1 MKTEL
6 MIYGMHSIEAAL
18 TSKHAKIKHIDCT
31 ENAFETIQKM
41 KGSEKSAIQLK
52 PIHFFDKNIK
62 HQGVCGLVDL
72 EIYQSLEE
80 IDGYEDFR
88 TILILDHLEDPQ
100 NVGSAIRH
108 ALGFNVDA
116 VMIPKHKAAPIT
128 SVVASAS
135 AGCLFKLPIIQVTSF
150 IQTLQNLKK
159 QGYGL
164 IGTSVEK
171 SEILTTKVFWPKT
184 AILVGNEGKGH
195 SSAVMKECDNLV
207 HIPLSPACQS
217 FNAAVTAALVCYE
230 RAKTL

>member
-6 MIYGMHSIEAAL
+6 IIYGIHSIEAAL
-18 TSKHAKIKHIDCT
+18 TSKHTKIKHVDCT
-31 ENAFETIQKM
+31 ENAFEIIQKM
-41 KGSEKSAIQLK
+41 KGSQKVSMQVK
-52 PIHFFDKNIK
+52 PLNFFDKNIK
-62 HQGVCGLVDL
+62 HQGVSALVEL

-80 IDGYEDFR
+80 IDGYENFK

-108 ALGFNVDA
+108 ALAFNVDA
-116 VMIPKHKAAPIT
+116 VMIPKHKASPIT
-128 SVVASAS
+128 SAVASAS
-135 AGCLFKLPIIQVTSF
+135 AGCLFKLPVIQVTSF

-171 SEILTTKVFWPKT
+171 SQILTTKVFWPKT

-195 SSAVMKECDNLV
+195 SSAVMNECDSLV
-207 HIPLSPACQS
+207 HIPLSPSCQS
-217 FNAAVTAALVCYE
+217 LNAAVTAALVCYE